1 MLCLAALLLPACQFS
16 SERAPDLWRGGY
28 SFELDTAASP
38 PLLLPPSSPAPP
50 PTGSLKQSGQSVDVW
65 AAVDTL
71 HKCGR
76 IDVPD
81 IPARAYQDAKGLTHM
96 IVDSTGYTQMNGNS
110 ILMNGSASRLCTASW
125 NETKDPDP
133 AHFAGDE
140 FLDSPIAFEN
150 GTVVALVHT
159 EYPGGVYNL
168 TRPNENGPQCAGLAP
183 DGSGKTKNYPYCW
196 TVTVGLA
203 ISHDFGNTWSHAK
216 PPPHHLVAAV
226 PYKYNQNQLAYGWG
240 DPSNII
246 KHPKEDYYYAAIW
259 NRNQVGLQ
267 APGICMIRTNN
278 LMDPASWRAWDG
290 KAYTKSLSA
299 SPYTLKPGTEGDHVC
314 TVTNLP
320 AGSCV
325 HIANKTQGCQAAGI
339 AWSTYLEKFVVT
351 LGCGSYFSWATS
363 DDLITWSEPV
373 KFDLKAG
380 LSPSVSKMVRGM
392 NYPTFMDP
400 TAPTLGDKNFYTIGQ
415 KPYLFWASIGHS
427 PYTDGRHQ
435 WATPFTFEK

>member
-1 MLCLAALLLPACQFS
+1 MLDARSVAAGNYSTVSSAMLLLIVLAS
-16 SERAPDLWRGGY
+16 
-28 SFELDTAASP
+28 TAAMAVV
-38 PLLLPPSSPAPP
+38 LAESPAPA
-50 PTGSLKQSGQSVDVW
+50 PTGTVKQTGPSVDVW
-65 AAVDTL
+65 SALKTMNRC
-71 HKCGR
+71 HH

-81 IPARAYQDAKGLTHM
+81 IPARAFDDDKGVTH
-96 IVDSTGYTQMNGNS
+96 IIDDSTGFTEMNGAS
-110 ILMNGSASRLCTASW
+110 ILMNGSATRKCKAAW
-125 NETKDPDP
+125 NETKDPNP

-140 FLDSPIAFEN
+140 FLDSPIAFDN

-168 TRPNENGPQCAGLAP
+168 TGPSPPMCAGDAP
-183 DGSGKTKNYPYCW
+183 DGSGKAKNYPYCW
-196 TVTVGLA
+196 TVTIGLA
-203 ISHDFGNTWSHAK
+203 ISHDWGETWQHAR

-226 PYKYNQNQLAYGWG
+226 PYKYTQNQLAYGWG

-246 KHPKEDYYYAAIW
+246 KHPKEDFYYAAIW

-267 APGICMIRTNN
+267 APGICMMRTNN
-278 LMDPASWRAWDG
+278 LMDPSSWRAWDG
-290 KAYTKSLSA
+290 KAYTKSFV
-299 SPYTLKPGTEGDHVC
+299 SPYDLKPGTEAEHVC

-325 HIANKTQGCQAAGI
+325 HIKGKQQGCQAAGI
-339 AWSTYLEKFVVT
+339 VWSTYLEKFVVT
-351 LGCGSYFSWATS
+351 LGCDSSFKWATS

-373 KFDLKAG
+373 EFHLRDG
-380 LSPSVSKMVRGM
+380 LSANVSKVVVGM

-400 TAPTLGDKNFYTIGQ
+400 TAPKKMNDRNYYTIGQ
-415 KPYLFWASIGHS
+415 HPYLFWASLGHS